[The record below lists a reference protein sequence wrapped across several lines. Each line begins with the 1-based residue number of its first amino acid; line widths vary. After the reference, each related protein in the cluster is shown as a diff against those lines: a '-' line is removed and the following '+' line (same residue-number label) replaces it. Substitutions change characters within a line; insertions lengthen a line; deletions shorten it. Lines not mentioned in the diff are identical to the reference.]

1 MSEVKASPYR
11 WIILLVAAIASMPM
25 MAGLSSFGV
34 LAPHIVQ
41 NAGLTPEQAATAGN
55 IVTWG
60 IWFGF
65 GLASFIISRLGLKKA
80 LLCGL
85 CFAAVPQLLMPF
97 ATFYEIIL
105 ILRVA
110 QGLCSSCIPCLFAF
124 VAGSG
129 WFPAKEGALASGLFL
144 GGINCGAF
152 FGDFM
157 ANFLIGSGMTITML
171 FFGSFAI
178 GVMVLC
184 GLFLR
189 NPETSSVGS
198 KSSATQAF
206 EKKGVFSYKATWF
219 LLLLFVPMCTPYWA
233 APVVWPQYAAKV
245 LDFSADQITTVN
257 LWVSLVGFIAV
268 LGGII
273 SDSMMRKHNKP
284 IPARLGCIMV
294 FMLVAFVGMLA
305 PAFLGKM
312 TMTPLVFTLILVGF
326 NYAGIAVYWSLL
338 GLVYP
343 PDPDL
348 SGKAASLLTFV
359 GNSPVVFL
367 TPLTSWLALKTSW
380 SAVFIILTF
389 VAVAVMIPALMGLKK
404 IIAENDESYLFNKK
418 INSFTG

>member
-1 MSEVKASPYR
+1 MTEVKASPYR
-11 WIILLVAAIASMPM
+11 WIILIVAAIASMPM

-41 NAGLTPEQAATAGN
+41 NAGLTPEQASTAGT

-60 IWFGF
+60 MWFGF
-65 GLASFIISRLGLKKA
+65 GLASFIISRVGLKNA

-85 CFAAVPQLLMPF
+85 GFAAVPQLIMPF
-97 ATFYEIIL
+97 VTSYEVIL
-105 ILRVA
+105 VLRVV
-110 QGLCSSCIPCLFAF
+110 QGLCSSCIPCLFAY

-129 WFPAKEGALASGLFL
+129 WFPAREGALASGLFL

-157 ANFLIGSGMTITML
+157 ANTLIGGGMTVTML
-171 FFGSFAI
+171 FFGAFAI
-178 GVMVLC
+178 AIMVLSAV
-184 GLFLR
+184 LLR
-189 NPETSSVGS
+189 NPDAPAAAGGD
-198 KSSATQAF
+198 SAAAQVS
-206 EKKGVFSYKATWF
+206 EKKGVFSYKATWL

-245 LDFSADQITTVN
+245 LDFTGDQITTVN

-268 LGGII
+268 LGGVV
-273 SDSMMRKHNKP
+273 SDGMMRKSGKP
-284 IPARLGCIMV
+284 VPARLGCILV
-294 FMLVAFVGMLA
+294 FMLIAFVGMLL

-348 SGKAASLLTFV
+348 AGKASSLLTFV

-367 TPLTSWLALKTSW
+367 TPLTGWLALKTSW
-380 SAVFIILTF
+380 SAVFIILTV
-389 VAVAVMIPALMGLKK
+389 VAVVVMIPALLGLKK
-404 IIAENDESYLFNKK
+404 LIEQKA
-418 INSFTG
+418 

>member
-11 WIILLVAAIASMPM
+11 WIILIVASIASMPM

-65 GLASFIISRLGLKKA
+65 ALASFTIGRFGIKKA

-85 CFAAVPQLLMPF
+85 GFAAIPQLLMPF
-97 ATFYEIIL
+97 VSSYEVIL
-105 ILRVA
+105 VLRVV

-129 WFPAKEGALASGLFL
+129 WFPAREGALASGLFL

-152 FGDFM
+152 FGDAM
-157 ANFLIGSGMTITML
+157 ANALIGSGMTVTML
-171 FFGSFAI
+171 FFGVFAL
-178 GVMVLC
+178 GVMVLSSV
-184 GLFLR
+184 FLR
-189 NPETSSVGS
+189 NPEGA
-198 KSSATQAF
+198 ATAAGPATVQQT

-245 LDFSADQITTVN
+245 LEFPADQITTVN

-268 LGGII
+268 IGGVV
-273 SDSMMRKHNKP
+273 SDGMMRKNGQP
-284 IPARLGCIMV
+284 IPARLGCILV
-294 FMLVAFVGMLA
+294 FMLIAFVGMLA

-312 TMTPLVFTLILVGF
+312 TMVPLVFTLILVGF

-367 TPLTSWLALKTSW
+367 TPLTAWLAEKTSW
-380 SAVFIILTF
+380 SSVFIILTV
-389 VAVAVMIPALMGLKK
+389 VAVVVMLPALAGLKK
-404 IIAENDESYLFNKK
+404 LIQQNNPA
-418 INSFTG
+418 

>member
-1 MSEVKASPYR
+1 MTESKASPYR
-11 WIILLVAAIASMPM
+11 WIILIVAAIASMPM

-41 NAGLTPEQAATAGN
+41 NAGLTPEQAATAGT

-65 GLASFIISRLGLKKA
+65 GLASFIIGRFGLKNA

-85 CFAAVPQLLMPF
+85 SFAAVPQLLMPF
-97 ATFYEIIL
+97 VTSYEVIL
-105 ILRVA
+105 VLRVV
-110 QGLCSSCIPCLFAF
+110 QGLCSSCIPCLFGF

-129 WFPAKEGALASGLFL
+129 WFPAREGALASGLFL

-152 FGDFM
+152 FGDAV
-157 ANFLIGSGMTITML
+157 ANALIGSGMTVTMI
-171 FFGSFAI
+171 FFGAFTI
-178 GVMVLC
+178 GIMVLC
-184 GLFLR
+184 AIFMRTPDSQGAGAAA
-189 NPETSSVGS
+189 SAQVG
-198 KSSATQAF
+198 K
-206 EKKGVFSYKATWF
+206 KKGVFSYKATW
-219 LLLLFVPMCTPYWA
+219 LLLILFVPMCTPYWA

-245 LDFSADQITTVN
+245 LDFTGDQITTVN

-268 LGGII
+268 LGGVI
-273 SDSMMRKHNKP
+273 SDGMMRKNGKP
-284 IPARLGCIMV
+284 VPARLGCILV
-294 FMLVAFVGMLA
+294 FMLIAFVGMLA

-326 NYAGIAVYWSLL
+326 TYAGIAVYWSLL

-367 TPLTSWLALKTSW
+367 TPLTVWLSAKTSW
-380 SAVFIILTF
+380 SMVFIILTV
-389 VAVAVMIPALMGLKK
+389 VAVVVMIPALIGLKK
-404 IIAENDESYLFNKK
+404 LIEKSADDARAA
-418 INSFTG
+418 

>member
-1 MSEVKASPYR
+1 MTESKASPYR
-11 WIILLVAAIASMPM
+11 WIILIVAALASMPM

-41 NAGLTPEQAATAGN
+41 NAGLTPEQAATAGT

-60 IWFGF
+60 MWFGF
-65 GLASFIISRLGLKKA
+65 GLASFIIGKVGLKNA

-85 CFAAVPQLLMPF
+85 AFAAVPQLVMPF
-97 ATFYEIIL
+97 VTSYEVIL
-105 ILRVA
+105 VLRVI

-129 WFPAKEGALASGLFL
+129 WFPTREGALASGLFL

-152 FGDFM
+152 FGDAM
-157 ANFLIGSGMTITML
+157 ANALIGNGMTVTMM
-171 FFGSFAI
+171 FFGAFAI
-178 GVMVLC
+178 GIMILSA
-184 GLFLR
+184 LLLR
-189 NPETSSVGS
+189 YPDTQATGAA
-198 KSSATQAF
+198 SATSGRTA
-206 EKKGVFSYKATWF
+206 EKKGVFSYKATWM

-245 LDFSADQITTVN
+245 LEFSGDQITTVN

-268 LGGII
+268 LGGVV
-273 SDSMMRKHNKP
+273 SDGMMRKSGKP
-284 IPARLGCIMV
+284 VPARLGCILV
-294 FMLVAFVGMLA
+294 FMLIAFVGMLA

-312 TMTPLVFTLILVGF
+312 TLTPLVFTLILVGF

-367 TPLTSWLALKTSW
+367 TPLTVWLAAKTSW
-380 SAVFIILTF
+380 SSVFIILTV
-389 VAVAVMIPALMGLKK
+389 VAVVVMIPALMGLKK
-404 IIAENDESYLFNKK
+404 LIEKGPETS
-418 INSFTG
+418 

>member
-1 MSEVKASPYR
+1 MTENKASPYR

-34 LAPHIVQ
+34 LAPHIVR
-41 NAGLTPEQAATAGN
+41 NAGLTPEQAATAGT

-65 GLASFIISRLGLKKA
+65 GLASFIIGRFGLKNA

-85 CFAAVPQLLMPF
+85 GFAAVPQLIMPF
-97 ATFYEIIL
+97 VTSYEVIL
-105 ILRVA
+105 VLRVV
-110 QGLCSSCIPCLFAF
+110 QGLCSSCIPCLFGF

-129 WFPAKEGALASGLFL
+129 WFPAREGALASGLFL

-152 FGDFM
+152 FGDAM
-157 ANFLIGSGMTITML
+157 ANVLIGSGMTLTMI
-171 FFGSFAI
+171 FFGAFAI
-178 GVMVLC
+178 GIMVLSAV
-184 GLFLR
+184 FLR
-189 NPETSSVGS
+189 TPDTRNSAAAAA
-198 KSSATQAF
+198 SSAQAV

-245 LDFSADQITTVN
+245 LDFTGEQITTVN

-268 LGGII
+268 FGGVI
-273 SDSMMRKHNKP
+273 SDGMMRKNGKP
-284 IPARLGCIMV
+284 VSARLGCILV
-294 FMLVAFVGMLA
+294 FMLIAFVGMLT

-312 TMTPLVFTLILVGF
+312 TMTPLVMTLIMVGF

-367 TPLTSWLALKTSW
+367 TPLTVWLAAVTSW
-380 SAVFIILTF
+380 SSVFIILTV
-389 VAVAVMIPALMGLKK
+389 VAVVVMIPALAGLKRLIEK
-404 IIAENDESYLFNKK
+404 GADAA
-418 INSFTG
+418 

>member
-11 WIILLVAAIASMPM
+11 WIILIVASIASMPM

-34 LAPHIVQ
+34 VAPHIAQ
-41 NAGLTPEQAATAGN
+41 NAGLTPEQTATAGT

-65 GLASFIISRLGLKKA
+65 ALASVTIGRFGVKKA
-80 LLCGL
+80 LLVGL
-85 CFAAVPQLLMPF
+85 GFAAVPQLLIPF
-97 ATFYEIIL
+97 VSSFEVL
-105 ILRVA
+105 LVLRGI

-152 FGDFM
+152 FGDAM
-157 ANFLIGSGMTITML
+157 ANALIGRGITVTML
-171 FFGSFAI
+171 FFGFFSLAVI
-178 GVMVLC
+178 ALC
-184 GLFLR
+184 AVCLR
-189 NPETSSVGS
+189 NPEGV
-198 KSSATQAF
+198 ATEAGPAAAGQF

-233 APVVWPQYAAKV
+233 APIIWPQYAAKV
-245 LDFSADQITTVN
+245 LEFTGDQITTVN
-257 LWVSLVGFIAV
+257 FWVSLVGFIAV
-268 LGGII
+268 IGGVV
-273 SDSMMRKHNKP
+273 SDGMMRKSGQP
-284 IPARLGCIMV
+284 VPARLGCILV
-294 FMLVAFVGMLA
+294 FMLIAFVGMLA

-312 TMTPLVFTLILVGF
+312 TMTPLVITLILVGST
-326 NYAGIAVYWSLL
+326 YAGIAVYWSLL

-367 TPLTSWLALKTSW
+367 TPLTAWLAEKTSW
-380 SAVFIILTF
+380 SSVFIILTV
-389 VAVAVMIPALMGLKK
+389 VAVAVMLPALAGLRS
-404 IIAENDESYLFNKK
+404 IISRSNPA
-418 INSFTG
+418 